1 VSAMSEISDFFLKN
15 SLRLLSIL
23 CNPFCFKAL
32 AVGFCFK
39 NADSAFSFFN
49 LYQDAT
55 QGNVHNVRQYF
66 TCSHIYNCTP
76 QLCQVRA
83 PILLLYGEKDRS
95 SRRYAQLLKK
105 HLPTS
110 TFCEVKQ
117 KPHHLPT
124 KAAFEINAQIKK
136 WIDQQRALTIPHA

>member
-1 VSAMSEISDFFLKN
+1 
-15 SLRLLSIL
+15 
-23 CNPFCFKAL
+23 
-32 AVGFCFK
+32 
-39 NADSAFSFFN
+39 
-49 LYQDAT
+49 
-55 QGNVHNVRQYF
+55 
-66 TCSHIYNCTP
+66 
-76 QLCQVRA
+76 
-83 PILLLYGEKDRS
+83 LLLYGEKDRS